1 MSDFM
6 KDMFIEVREK
16 GGPLTSPLSEIEQIL
31 ESVSQIVYDNA
42 HLIAEKRGQSKE
54 TKLTIDL
61 IPTLPITEI
70 GWGSLT
76 TPEGGGKQ
84 VRTSAGQ
91 DLAQY
96 LNNIAPGGDLRG
108 KLHDLNQYYENPMPE
123 AFEGTPGQQ
132 ISKVISNLVFYKT
145 LTGIITNFNA
155 SSAGF
160 AFESFL
166 AVLLDAESGQQ
177 IPASSAGTIA
187 DIVINKGGQ
196 PISIKL
202 YKEGSLK
209 VGGSYKQLVDDLTGK
224 GAIDVGF
231 MEYIV
236 VTKDLEGDGLDQT
249 GKLNFYAFN
258 FTRDN
263 FIQILAL
270 KPKELELIKIPTK
283 FAEPIED
290 LRAGLQNA
298 GPGSLKDFLTLPTAT
313 FVDLKPIVDTF
324 ISVANEQAKTR
335 GLDPAKMNLEKELAN
350 VINMD
355 DYTFTT
361 NNKRFGY
368 EAFPAS
374 LKKQMLGQMPLEP
387 EEIQIA
393 LDAINTAYKK
403 AVTKR
408 QNAGKKGSARSEKF
422 KELKFMP
429 VKKSLRA
436 LENLKQDPELYNLAL
451 QTSSGY
457 LNNKQFE
464 LSKGQL
470 TKLDGIADQN
480 NLFPYNDKFEV
491 GTINIGAQGLQD
503 MLDASIGTINDQI
516 FTIFRDLKDLSS
528 NLNSYV
534 AGGLQDDKL
543 ADDAQDDAEA
553 IATGT
558 EEIRDTE

>member
-1 MSDFM
+1 MSNFM

-16 GGPLTSPLSEIEQIL
+16 KAPLTSPLSEIEQIL
-31 ESVSQIVYDNA
+31 ESVSQFVYDNA
-42 HLIAEKRGQSKE
+42 HIIAEKRGQPKE

-61 IPTLPITEI
+61 VPTLPITEI

-84 VRTSAGQ
+84 VRTAAGQ

-96 LNNIAPGGDLRG
+96 LNNIAPGGDLSA
-108 KLHDLNQYYENPMPE
+108 KLDSLNQYYENPMPD
-123 AFEGTPGQQ
+123 ASEGTPGQQ

-145 LTGIITNFNA
+145 LTGLITNFNA

-187 DIVINKGGQ
+187 DIVINKGGR

-209 VGGSYKQLVDDLTGK
+209 VGGSYKQLVNDLTGK

-263 FIQILAL
+263 FIQILGL
-270 KPKELELIKIPTK
+270 KPKELELVRIPAK

-290 LRAGLQNA
+290 LRTGFQNT
-298 GPGSLKDFLTLPTAT
+298 GPGNLKDFLTMPAAT
-313 FVDLKPIVDTF
+313 YVDLKPIIDTF
-324 ISVANEQAKTR
+324 ISVANEQAKAR
-335 GLDPAKMNLEKELAN
+335 GLDPAKLDLENQLPN
-350 VINMD
+350 VVDMEQG
-355 DYTFTT
+355 TFVS

-368 EAFPAS
+368 IDFPVK
-374 LKKQMLGQMPLEP
+374 LKQQMIGQMEIEP
-387 EEIQIA
+387 EEVAVAAQ
-393 LDAINTAYKK
+393 AISIAYKK
-403 AVTKR
+403 ATVARK
-408 QNAGKKGSARSEKF
+408 NAAQRGSARSQKF
-422 KELKFMP
+422 KELSFLS
-429 VKKSLRA
+429 VKKTLKA

-451 QTSSGY
+451 QTSKGY
-457 LNNKQFE
+457 LNNRQFE
-464 LSKGQL
+464 LTKSQL
-470 TKLDGIADQN
+470 SKLDSIGGENI
-480 NLFPYNDKFEV
+480 FPYEGKFEV

-543 ADDAQDDAEA
+543 ADDAQGDAEA